1 MKSQQGEAPNHVIDN
16 VSDNINTDVYLDDRH
31 RTLPRGVLA
40 SVLGSIVILCILEV
54 AAVRLIDNAATSVA
68 LEEAGRF
75 GSESVLLALA
85 PYLTDELVA
94 GEPSA
99 RQAIDGLGQELIT
112 ANGIDHIKIWSN
124 SGIVLWSDE
133 KSIVGETFELEAAER
148 QLFESQGRTVE
159 VSDLEKVENQL
170 EAAGGVD
177 HLLEVYVGTRTPTGT
192 PVVLEIYAPYSR
204 VTERAAALRREFLP
218 LMSIVL
224 ILLAV
229 AQLALVLLLGR
240 RLARSERRHTRL
252 LERLIQS
259 SDAERRRVAAE
270 VHDGVVQDLIGMS
283 FGLAALAATTPDR
296 TEPLSEMASCTR
308 TAVASLRS
316 LLGSIYPIE
325 VPPDGWV
332 AGLTDL
338 VDSLVHL
345 GVRVHIDAKPSP
357 LTATEELLVLRVAR
371 EALRN
376 VAAHAQATEVTIR
389 LTERR
394 GRLLLTIHDNGS
406 GFEPSAKKEGH
417 IGLRL
422 IDDVIRDAGGELTI
436 ESTPAEGTTLRVEL
450 VMAQ

>member
-1 MKSQQGEAPNHVIDN
+1 
-16 VSDNINTDVYLDDRH
+16 
-31 RTLPRGVLA
+31 
-40 SVLGSIVILCILEV
+40 
-54 AAVRLIDNAATSVA
+54 
-68 LEEAGRF
+68 
-75 GSESVLLALA
+75 
-85 PYLTDELVA
+85 
-94 GEPSA
+94 
-99 RQAIDGLGQELIT
+99 
-112 ANGIDHIKIWSN
+112 
-124 SGIVLWSDE
+124 
-133 KSIVGETFELEAAER
+133 
-148 QLFESQGRTVE
+148 
-159 VSDLEKVENQL
+159 
-170 EAAGGVD
+170 
-177 HLLEVYVGTRTPTGT
+177 
-192 PVVLEIYAPYSR
+192 
-204 VTERAAALRREFLP
+204 
-218 LMSIVL
+218 MSIVL

-325 VPPDGWV
+325 VPP
-332 AGLTDL
+332 
-338 VDSLVHL
+338 
-345 GVRVHIDAKPSP
+345 SP